1 MRKFAAFGLAILASC
16 SQGPAPGVDQG
27 TSLNRALLD
36 VARSYTGY
44 GKLIDWRRWSPL
56 DCRAPSPTLE
66 RSRSGD
72 DLTHGRKLYYLF
84 ARDENA
90 YHLGRTQPQPDGQA
104 IVKEAWEPRQVGK
117 GEGAEI
123 AYDEPGKQPL
133 YFKAGARSALFIMLK
148 QQGTWVYATVSADG
162 KTVTQSGQIES
173 CLGCHKKAPHD
184 SLFGDYMAQR
194 DPPLRSR

>member
-1 MRKFAAFGLAILASC
+1 
-16 SQGPAPGVDQG
+16 VDQDSPLSR
-27 TSLNRALLD
+27 TLLGIAHNY
-36 VARSYTGY
+36 VGY
-44 GKLIDWRRWSPL
+44 NKLIDWRRWSPL
-56 DCRAPSPTLE
+56 DCTAPTPTLE

-90 YHLGRTQPQPDGQA
+90 YALGRIQPQPDGQA

-117 GEGAEI
+117 GEDAEI
-123 AYDEPGKQPL
+123 SYQEPGREPL

-148 QQGTWVYATVSADG
+148 QQGTWVYATVSGDA

-173 CLGCHKKAPHD
+173 CLGCHRKAPHD
-184 SLFGDYMAQR
+184 SLFGDYMERKDPAQR
-194 DPPLRSR
+194 SR